1 MARQYDEDRYDID
14 LGDYERIQTVDEQ
27 VLGEQLQQAQGNFTP
42 EVDIPTL
49 TADAD
54 NLSLPEGV
62 YFRLSTNGVAR
73 NITGFA
79 NVKGGRVAFLANTGG
94 GVNITLRNQNAG
106 SAVEQRIIT
115 GTGADV
121 AITPDQLVY
130 IVYDSITKRWRL
142 RA

>member
-1 MARQYDEDRYDID
+1 MARQYDLDRYEID
-14 LGDYERIQTVDEQ
+14 LGDYE
-27 VLGEQLQQAQGNFTP
+27 QLQPIDDQFIAEQIGQATGNFTP

-49 TADAD
+49 TADAND
-54 NLSLPEGV
+54 LSLPEGT

-94 GVNITLRNQNAG
+94 GANITLRNQNVG
-106 SAVEQRIIT
+106 SITEQRIIT

-121 AITPDQLVY
+121 AVAPDQLVY